1 VYESV
6 GEGRSQIELGGQPL
20 EVRAYL
26 ERFLFSMHD
35 QRQRISTLSG
45 GERARVALARLLRDA
60 ANVVVL
66 DEPTNDLDV
75 LTLAALEEA
84 LLEYR
89 GTLLVVTHDRW
100 FLDRIASSILAFEE
114 RHVTQY
120 QGGYSDWYE
129 RRART
134 ARAVELAA
142 VRSAEPVRERE
153 REAKKKKSGLTY
165 GERLE
170 LEGLLERVDAAEQT
184 VVALE
189 AELSTPEFYARPDA
203 DRRAFLER
211 LATARAEATK
221 LAERWTELEER
232 KAT

>member
-1 VYESV
+1 M
-6 GEGRSQIELGGQPL
+6 
-20 EVRAYL
+20 YL
-26 ERFLFSMHD
+26 ERFLYSTHE

-100 FLDRIASSILAFEE
+100 FLDRIASSILAFEGG
-114 RHVTQY
+114 RVTQY

-134 ARAVELAA
+134 PRGVEPATARAP
-142 VRSAEPVRERE
+142 EPVRERE
-153 REAKKKKSGLTY
+153 PKKKSGLTY

-170 LEGLLERVDAAEQT
+170 LEGLLERVDAAEQA

-189 AELSTPEFYARPDA
+189 AELSTPEFYTRPEA

-211 LATARAEATK
+211 LTTARTEATK